1 MSDKLKNVL
10 LCDNCFTPYPFG
22 LLHTILMLLV
32 YEQLVNLRVVVN
44 CINHYVI
51 AFCNYNF
58 YYAFEHPIIPKN

>member
-1 MSDKLKNVL
+1 MSDKLKMSCYVIIAL
-10 LCDNCFTPYPFG
+10 LSYPFG

-32 YEQLVNLRVVVN
+32 YEQLVNQRVVVN

-58 YYAFEHPIIPKN
+58 NYAFEHPIIPKK

>member
-1 MSDKLKNVL
+1 MVIAL
-10 LCDNCFTPYPFG
+10 LSYPFG

-58 YYAFEHPIIPKN
+58 YYAFEHPIIPKLISPNF